1 MTSALENVRKPFG
14 RVSIRRFD
22 MHLLFVTTFLF
33 AFTCIGCCRSFD
45 ANTKKQNSAAQEW
58 IHRWNDSATWQQVFD
73 WTEVNDAKIGRA
85 EGLLQD
91 RPFMELTESEAV
103 ELSKVPAANATKSGT
118 LYLLRAVGTVD
129 GKFPLELY
137 VRPDGRVWVGGGA
150 NSRCPVPMRRRAV
163 VARLEKAPRE
173 LYVTFVVGK

>member
-1 MTSALENVRKPFG
+1 
-14 RVSIRRFD
+14 
-22 MHLLFVTTFLF
+22 
-33 AFTCIGCCRSFD
+33 
-45 ANTKKQNSAAQEW
+45 
-58 IHRWNDSATWQQVFD
+58 
-73 WTEVNDAKIGRA
+73 
-85 EGLLQD
+85 
-91 RPFMELTESEAV
+91 MELTESDAV
-103 ELSKVPAANATKSGT
+103 DLSKVPAAKATKSGT

-137 VRPDGRVWVGGGA
+137 VRPDGGVWVGGGA